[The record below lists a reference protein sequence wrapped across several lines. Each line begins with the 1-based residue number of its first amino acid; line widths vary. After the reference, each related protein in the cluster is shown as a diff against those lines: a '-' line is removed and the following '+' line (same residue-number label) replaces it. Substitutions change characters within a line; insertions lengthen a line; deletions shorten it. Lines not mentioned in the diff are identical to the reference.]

1 MSLFSSHSANP
12 NALLSGWLL
21 PVALLVLMATALL
34 SVTQGPMSIP
44 VSDALSALL
53 PFNFESDAPAHYQL
67 VVTGIR
73 LPRTLLCIAVGAILA
88 MCGAVMQGLFRNPL
102 ADPGIIGVSSGS
114 AAGAAI
120 AIVLLGLVN
129 WQLPEFISALAVPL
143 FAFIGGFVTTV
154 LVYRLGT
161 TPNGTSVVMM
171 LLAGIAVGALSG
183 AGIGLLSYL
192 ANDQMLRDLSL
203 WQMGSL
209 AGATWGNIIL
219 AFSTLA
225 ILLVVFM
232 RKAQALN
239 ALLLGEAEAGH
250 LGIQVQKLKSQ
261 LIFFTALGVG
271 IAVSVSGLI
280 GFVGLVVPHLIRM
293 LLGPNHQRL
302 IPYSALL
309 GAALLLLADLLSRL
323 VISPA
328 ELPVGIVTALV
339 GAPFFIFLLLQQR
352 QRIA

>member
-1 MSLFSSHSANP
+1 MSLFSPQSANGSVF
-12 NALLSGWLL
+12 SGWLM
-21 PVALLVLMATALL
+21 PAALLLLLATALL

-44 VSDALSALL
+44 VSDALVALL
-53 PFNFESDAPAHYQL
+53 PFEFASDAPAHYQL

-114 AAGAAI
+114 AAGAAV
-120 AIVLLGLVN
+120 AIVLIGLID
-129 WQLPEFISALAVPL
+129 WQLPEFVSALAIPL
-143 FAFIGGFVTTV
+143 FAFIGGFVTTI

-171 LLAGIAVGALSG
+171 LLAGIAIGALSG

-209 AGATWGNIIL
+209 AGATWSNIALASVTLIIL
-219 AFSTLA
+219 C
-225 ILLVVFM
+225 VVFM
-232 RKAQALN
+232 RKAKALN

-250 LGIQVQKLKSQ
+250 LGIKVQQLKSQ

-280 GFVGLVVPHLIRM
+280 GFVGLVVPHLVRM
-293 LLGPNHQRL
+293 LMGPNHQRL
-302 IPYSALL
+302 IPFSALL
-309 GAALLLLADLLSRL
+309 GAALLLLADLISRL

>member
-1 MSLFSSHSANP
+1 MSLFSQHSAHP
-12 NALLSGWLL
+12 KGLLNTWLL
-21 PVALLVLMATALL
+21 PVALLILLATALL
-34 SVTQGPMSIP
+34 SVTQGPMRIP
-44 VSDALSALL
+44 VKDALAALL
-53 PFNFESDAPAHYQL
+53 PFQQLDGPAHYQL

-88 MCGAVMQGLFRNPL
+88 ICGAVMQGLFRNPL

-120 AIVLLGLVN
+120 AIVLLSLLN
-129 WQLPEFISALAVPL
+129 LQLPELINTLAVPL
-143 FAFIGGFVTTV
+143 FAFAGGFITTI

-161 TPNGTSVVMM
+161 SATGTSVVMM
-171 LLAGIAVGALSG
+171 LLAGIAIGALSG
-183 AGIGLLSYL
+183 AGVSLLTYL
-192 ANDQMLRDLSL
+192 ADEQMLRDLSL

-209 AGATWGNIIL
+209 AGASWANIIL
-219 AFSTLA
+219 SFVTLA
-225 ILLVVFM
+225 ILLVVFLA
-232 RKAQALN
+232 KAQALN

-250 LGIQVQKLKSQ
+250 LGIDVQRLKRQ

-293 LLGPNHQRL
+293 SLGPNHQRL

-309 GAALLLLADLLSRL
+309 GAALLLLADLVSRII
-323 VISPA
+323 ISPA

-352 QRIA
+352 QRIV

>member
-1 MSLFSSHSANP
+1 MSLFSQHSANP
-12 NALLSGWLL
+12 NALFSGWLL
-21 PVALLVLMATALL
+21 PVALLVLLATALL

-53 PFNFESDAPAHYQL
+53 PFNFENDAPAHYQL

-129 WQLPEFISALAVPL
+129 WQLPDFISALAVPL

-209 AGATWGNIIL
+209 AGATWSNIVL
-219 AFSTLA
+219 AFVTLA

>member
-1 MSLFSSHSANP
+1 MSLFSQHSANP
-12 NALLSGWLL
+12 NALFSGWLL
-21 PVALLVLMATALL
+21 PVALLVLLATALL

-53 PFNFESDAPAHYQL
+53 PFNLESDAPAHYQL

-129 WQLPEFISALAVPL
+129 WQLPDFISALAVPL

-209 AGATWGNIIL
+209 AGATWSNIVL
-219 AFSTLA
+219 AFVTLA

>member
-1 MSLFSSHSANP
+1 MSLFSQHSANP
-12 NALLSGWLL
+12 NALFSGWLL
-21 PVALLVLMATALL
+21 PVALLVLLATALL

-53 PFNFESDAPAHYQL
+53 PFNFEGDAPAHYQL

-129 WQLPEFISALAVPL
+129 WQLPDFISALAVPL

-209 AGATWGNIIL
+209 AGATWSNIVL
-219 AFSTLA
+219 AFVTLA

>member
-1 MSLFSSHSANP
+1 MSLFSQHSANP
-12 NALLSGWLL
+12 NALFSGWLL
-21 PVALLVLMATALL
+21 PVALLVLLATALL

-53 PFNFESDAPAHYQL
+53 PFNFEGDAPAHYQL

-114 AAGAAI
+114 ATGAAI

-129 WQLPEFISALAVPL
+129 WQLPDFISALAVPL

-209 AGATWGNIIL
+209 AGATWSNIVL
-219 AFSTLA
+219 AFVTLA

>member
-1 MSLFSSHSANP
+1 
-12 NALLSGWLL
+12 
-21 PVALLVLMATALL
+21 MATALL

>member
-1 MSLFSSHSANP
+1 MSLFSQHSAKP
-12 NALLSGWLL
+12 NALFSGWLL
-21 PVALLVLMATALL
+21 PLALLILLATALL

-209 AGATWGNIIL
+209 AGATWSNIVL
-219 AFSTLA
+219 AFVTLA

>member
-1 MSLFSSHSANP
+1 MSLFSQHSANP
-12 NALLSGWLL
+12 NALFSGWLL
-21 PVALLVLMATALL
+21 PVALLVLLATALL

-209 AGATWGNIIL
+209 AGATWSNIVL
-219 AFSTLA
+219 AFVTLA

>member
-1 MSLFSSHSANP
+1 MSLFSQHSANP
-12 NALLSGWLL
+12 NALFSGWLL
-21 PVALLVLMATALL
+21 PVALLVLLATALL

-129 WQLPEFISALAVPL
+129 WQLPDFISALAVPL

-209 AGATWGNIIL
+209 AGATWSNIVL
-219 AFSTLA
+219 AFVTLA

>member
-1 MSLFSSHSANP
+1 MSLFSQHSANP
-12 NALLSGWLL
+12 NALFTGWLL
-21 PVALLVLMATALL
+21 PVALLVLLATALL

-53 PFNFESDAPAHYQL
+53 PFNLESDAPAHYQL

-129 WQLPEFISALAVPL
+129 WQLPDFISALAVPL

-209 AGATWGNIIL
+209 AGATWSNIVL
-219 AFSTLA
+219 AFVTLA

>member
-1 MSLFSSHSANP
+1 MSLFSQDPAHP
-12 NALLSGWLL
+12 KGLLNTWLL
-21 PVALLVLMATALL
+21 PLALFILLATALL

-44 VSDALSALL
+44 VKDALAALL
-53 PFNFESDAPAHYQL
+53 PFQNLDGPAHYQL

-88 MCGAVMQGLFRNPL
+88 ICGAVMQGLFRNPL

-120 AIVLLGLVN
+120 AIVLLSLLN
-129 WQLPEFISALAVPL
+129 LQLPELINTLAVPL
-143 FAFIGGFVTTV
+143 FAFAGGFITTI

-161 TPNGTSVVMM
+161 SATGTSVVMM
-171 LLAGIAVGALSG
+171 LLAGIAIGALSG
-183 AGIGLLSYL
+183 AGVSLLTYL
-192 ANDQMLRDLSL
+192 ADEQMLRDLSL

-209 AGATWGNIIL
+209 AGASWANIIL
-219 AFSTLA
+219 SFVTLA
-225 ILLVVFM
+225 ILLVVFLA
-232 RKAQALN
+232 KAQALN

-250 LGIQVQKLKSQ
+250 LGIDVQRLKRQ

-293 LLGPNHQRL
+293 SLGPNHQRL

-309 GAALLLLADLLSRL
+309 GAALLLLADLVSRII
-323 VISPA
+323 ISPA

-352 QRIA
+352 QRIV

>member
-1 MSLFSSHSANP
+1 MSLFSPKSVSPKISLSRWFMLAS
-12 NALLSGWLL
+12 LLLL
-21 PVALLVLMATALL
+21 IAAGLL

-44 VSDALSALL
+44 VADALRALV
-53 PFNFESDAPAHYQL
+53 PFSLHSDAPAHYQL
-67 VVTGIR
+67 VITGIR

-120 AIVLLGLVN
+120 AIVLLSLLD
-129 WQLPEFISALAVPL
+129 WQLPNVVSSLAIPL
-143 FAFIGGFVTTV
+143 FAFVGGFITTI

-161 TPNGTSVVMM
+161 TANGTSVVMM
-171 LLAGIAVGALSG
+171 LLAGIAIGALSG

-209 AGATWGNIIL
+209 AGASWNNILL
-219 AFSTLA
+219 AFITLT
-225 ILLVVFM
+225 ILTVVFC
-232 RKAQALN
+232 RKAKALN

-250 LGIQVQKLKSQ
+250 LGIDVQKLKSQ

-280 GFVGLVVPHLIRM
+280 GFVGLVVPHLVRM
-293 LLGPNHQRL
+293 LLGPNHQQL
-302 IPYSALL
+302 IPFSGLL
-309 GAALLLLADLLSRL
+309 GAALLLMADLISRMI
-323 VISPA
+323 ISPA

>member
-1 MSLFSSHSANP
+1 MSLFSQHSAHPKGLFNT
-12 NALLSGWLL
+12 WLL
-21 PVALLVLMATALL
+21 PLALLVLLATALL
-34 SVTQGPMSIP
+34 SVTQGPMRIP
-44 VSDALSALL
+44 VKDALAALL
-53 PFNFESDAPAHYQL
+53 PFQQIDGPAHYQL

-88 MCGAVMQGLFRNPL
+88 ICGAVMQGLFRNPL

-120 AIVLLGLVN
+120 AIVLLSLLN
-129 WQLPEFISALAVPL
+129 LQLPELINTLAVPL
-143 FAFIGGFVTTV
+143 FAFTGGFITTI

-161 TPNGTSVVMM
+161 SATGTSVVMM
-171 LLAGIAVGALSG
+171 LLAGIAIGALSG
-183 AGIGLLSYL
+183 AGVSLLTYL
-192 ANDQMLRDLSL
+192 ADEQMLRDLSL

-209 AGATWGNIIL
+209 AGASWANIVL
-219 AFSTLA
+219 SFTTLA
-225 ILLVVFM
+225 ILIVVFM
-232 RKAQALN
+232 AKAQALN

-250 LGIQVQKLKSQ
+250 LGIDVQRLKRQ

-293 LLGPNHQRL
+293 SLGPNHQRL

-309 GAALLLLADLLSRL
+309 GAALLLLADLVSRII
-323 VISPA
+323 ISPA

-352 QRIA
+352 QRIV

>member
-1 MSLFSSHSANP
+1 MSLFSQHSAHPKGLFNT
-12 NALLSGWLL
+12 WLL
-21 PVALLVLMATALL
+21 PLALLVLLATALL
-34 SVTQGPMSIP
+34 SVTQGPMRIP
-44 VSDALSALL
+44 VKDALAALL
-53 PFNFESDAPAHYQL
+53 PFQQIDGPAHYQL

-88 MCGAVMQGLFRNPL
+88 ICGAVMQGLFRNPL

-120 AIVLLGLVN
+120 AIVLLSLLKL
-129 WQLPEFISALAVPL
+129 QLPELINTLAVPL
-143 FAFIGGFVTTV
+143 FAFTGGFITTI

-161 TPNGTSVVMM
+161 SATGTSVVMM
-171 LLAGIAVGALSG
+171 LLAGIAIGALSG
-183 AGIGLLSYL
+183 AGVSLLTYL
-192 ANDQMLRDLSL
+192 ADEQMLRDLSL

-209 AGATWGNIIL
+209 AGASWANIVLSFATLVIL
-219 AFSTLA
+219 
-225 ILLVVFM
+225 IVVFM
-232 RKAQALN
+232 AKAQALN

-250 LGIQVQKLKSQ
+250 LGIDVQRLKRQ

-293 LLGPNHQRL
+293 SLGPNHQRL
-302 IPYSALL
+302 IPYCALL
-309 GAALLLLADLLSRL
+309 GAALLLLADLVSRII
-323 VISPA
+323 ISPA

-352 QRIA
+352 QRIV

>member
-1 MSLFSSHSANP
+1 M
-12 NALLSGWLL
+12 
-21 PVALLVLMATALL
+21 PVALLLLLATALL

-44 VSDALSALL
+44 VSDALAALL
-53 PFNFESDAPAHYQL
+53 PFELHSDAPAHYQL

-120 AIVLLGLVN
+120 AIVLLSMLN
-129 WQLPEFISALAVPL
+129 IQLPELINTLAVPL
-143 FAFIGGFVTTV
+143 FAFLGGFITTI

-209 AGATWGNIIL
+209 AGATWSNIIL
-219 AFSTLA
+219 AFATLA
-225 ILLVVFM
+225 VLCVVFM
-232 RKAQALN
+232 RKAKALN

-250 LGIQVQKLKSQ
+250 LGIQVQQLKSQ

-280 GFVGLVVPHLIRM
+280 GFVGLVVPHLVRM
-293 LLGPNHQRL
+293 LMGPNHQRL
-302 IPYSALL
+302 IPFSALL
-309 GAALLLLADLLSRL
+309 GAALLLLADIISRL

>member
-1 MSLFSSHSANP
+1 MSLFSQHSAHPKGLFNT
-12 NALLSGWLL
+12 WLL
-21 PVALLVLMATALL
+21 PLALLVLLATALL
-34 SVTQGPMSIP
+34 SVMQGPMRIP
-44 VSDALSALL
+44 VKDALAALL
-53 PFNFESDAPAHYQL
+53 PFQQIDGPAHYQL

-88 MCGAVMQGLFRNPL
+88 ICGAVMQGLFRNPL

-120 AIVLLGLVN
+120 AIVLLSLLN
-129 WQLPEFISALAVPL
+129 LQLPELINTLAVPL
-143 FAFIGGFVTTV
+143 FAFTGGFITTI

-161 TPNGTSVVMM
+161 SATGTSVVMM
-171 LLAGIAVGALSG
+171 LLAGIAIGALSG
-183 AGIGLLSYL
+183 AGVSLLTYL
-192 ANDQMLRDLSL
+192 ADEQMLRDLSL

-209 AGATWGNIIL
+209 AGASWANIVL
-219 AFSTLA
+219 SFATLA
-225 ILLVVFM
+225 ILIVVFM
-232 RKAQALN
+232 AKAQALN

-250 LGIQVQKLKSQ
+250 LGIDVQRLKRQ

-293 LLGPNHQRL
+293 SLGPNHQRL

-309 GAALLLLADLLSRL
+309 GAALLLLADLVSRII
-323 VISPA
+323 ISPA

-352 QRIA
+352 QRIV

>member
-1 MSLFSSHSANP
+1 MSLFSQDSAHSKGLFNT
-12 NALLSGWLL
+12 WLL
-21 PVALLVLMATALL
+21 PLALLILLATALL

-44 VSDALSALL
+44 VKDALAALL
-53 PFNFESDAPAHYQL
+53 PFQDLDGPAHYQL

-88 MCGAVMQGLFRNPL
+88 ICGAVMQGLFRNPL

-120 AIVLLGLVN
+120 AIVLLSLLN
-129 WQLPEFISALAVPL
+129 LQLPELINTLAVPL
-143 FAFIGGFVTTV
+143 FAFAGGFITTI

-161 TPNGTSVVMM
+161 SATGTSVVMM
-171 LLAGIAVGALSG
+171 LLAGIAIGALSG
-183 AGIGLLSYL
+183 AGVSLLTYL
-192 ANDQMLRDLSL
+192 ADEQMLRDLSL

-209 AGATWGNIIL
+209 AGASWANIIL
-219 AFSTLA
+219 SFATLA

-232 RKAQALN
+232 AKAQALN

-250 LGIQVQKLKSQ
+250 LGIDVQRLKRQ

-293 LLGPNHQRL
+293 SLGPNHQRL

-309 GAALLLLADLLSRL
+309 GAALLLLADLVSRII
-323 VISPA
+323 ISPA

-352 QRIA
+352 QRIV

>member
-1 MSLFSSHSANP
+1 MSLFSQHSAHPKGLFNT
-12 NALLSGWLL
+12 WLL
-21 PVALLVLMATALL
+21 PLALLVLLATALL
-34 SVTQGPMSIP
+34 SVTQGPMRIP
-44 VSDALSALL
+44 VKDALAALL
-53 PFNFESDAPAHYQL
+53 PFQQIDGPAHYQL

-88 MCGAVMQGLFRNPL
+88 ICGAVMQGLFRNPL

-120 AIVLLGLVN
+120 AIVLLSLLN
-129 WQLPEFISALAVPL
+129 LQLPELINTLAVPL
-143 FAFIGGFVTTV
+143 FAFTGGFITTI

-161 TPNGTSVVMM
+161 SATGTSVVMM
-171 LLAGIAVGALSG
+171 LLAGIAIGALSG
-183 AGIGLLSYL
+183 AGVSLLTYL
-192 ANDQMLRDLSL
+192 ADEQMLRDLSL

-209 AGATWGNIIL
+209 AGASWANIVL
-219 AFSTLA
+219 SFATLA
-225 ILLVVFM
+225 ILIVVFM
-232 RKAQALN
+232 AKAQALN

-250 LGIQVQKLKSQ
+250 LGIDVQRLKRQ

-293 LLGPNHQRL
+293 SLGPNHQRL

-309 GAALLLLADLLSRL
+309 GAALLLLADLVSRII
-323 VISPA
+323 ISPA

-352 QRIA
+352 QRIV